1 MAMIKRNKN
10 PGTAVAVASP
20 NPFADAGMGTE
31 NVSAQDLII
40 PRLSLLHEMSRVTK
54 KNRAEFIKGAA
65 GGMFCVASL
74 QKLWDGEE
82 GIYVIPITYQRR
94 LIEWTPIDAGGGLV
108 RMDVPEEE
116 LENMERK
123 NPGVY
128 LTDNDTEVVVTPE
141 YYVLIVDDN
150 SGEAIPAVFSMT
162 GKKAAISK
170 RWNTLIMSQ
179 RQVNP
184 ATGEEVQ
191 MPFWFNCY
199 HMTAQ
204 ATSNDQGDFYI
215 PAVSVHMPTTE
226 LDHGAQF
233 YNRAREFY
241 QAVKAGAAKAA
252 DIDSRD

>member
-1 MAMIKRNKN
+1 MAVVKSN
-10 PGTAVAVASP
+10 PKSTALAPLAP
-20 NPFADAGMGTE
+20 NPFADAGLGAE

-40 PRLSLLHEMSRVTK
+40 PRLSLLHEMSRATK

-82 GIYVIPITYQRR
+82 GIYIIPITYQRR
-94 LIEWTPIDAGGGLV
+94 LIEWTPIEAGGGLV
-108 RMDVPEEE
+108 RMDVPESE
-116 LENMERK
+116 LENFERK

-141 YYVLIVDDN
+141 YYVLIVDDD

-162 GKKAAISK
+162 GKKAAVSK

-179 RQVNP
+179 RQTNP
-184 ATGEEVQ
+184 ANGEEVQ
-191 MPFWFNCY
+191 MPFWFNTY

-215 PAVSVHMPTTE
+215 PAVAVHMPTSE
-226 LDHGAQF
+226 LDHGVQF

-241 QAVKAGAAKAA
+241 HAVKAGMAKAA
-252 DIDSRD
+252 DIDARD

>member
-1 MAMIKRNKN
+1 MAMIKRNA
-10 PGTAVAVASP
+10 PGTAVAKP
-20 NPFADAGMGTE
+20 NIADPFADAGLGTE

-40 PRLSLLHEMSRVTK
+40 PRLSLLHEMSRATK

-65 GGMFCVASL
+65 GGMFCVPSL

-94 LIEWTPIDAGGGLV
+94 LIEWTPIEAGGGLV
-108 RMDVPEEE
+108 RMDVPEDE
-116 LENMERK
+116 LEKFERK

-141 YYVLIVDDN
+141 YYILIVDDD

-162 GKKAAISK
+162 GKKAAVSK

-179 RQVNP
+179 RQINP
-184 ATGEEVQ
+184 ATGQEVQ
-191 MPFWFNCY
+191 MPFWFNTY
-199 HMTAQ
+199 HMVSQ
-204 ATSNDQGDFYI
+204 ATSNEQGDFYI

-241 QAVKAGAAKAA
+241 HAVKAGVAKAA
-252 DIDSRD
+252 DIENRD